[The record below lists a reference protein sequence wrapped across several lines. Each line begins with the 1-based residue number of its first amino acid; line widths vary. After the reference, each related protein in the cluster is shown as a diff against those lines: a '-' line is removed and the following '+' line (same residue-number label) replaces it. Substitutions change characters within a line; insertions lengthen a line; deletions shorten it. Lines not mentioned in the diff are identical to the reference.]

1 MDLFLLLLMVAAAG
15 GVGAWLMS
23 LRLRKTPAGPTIF
36 STIQQ
41 LKAIGHLSVFKAV
54 TKEIVT
60 ETDHTWGDFGKK
72 YLSWVISNHKLAMIF
87 DFEIDFRYDL
97 RRDEFAIADEG
108 DGAYAVTLP
117 PCLYEVH
124 IRDIRF
130 YDEQASKFMPWLL
143 PDLVNSVFGRGF
155 SEEDKNRL
163 IASAKAH
170 AEKQARQLIDQ
181 LQTEVQAS
189 ARSVLESMS
198 KAFGAHEV
206 RFTFLKEEKPDV
218 SVEISQ
224 QAA

>member
-1 MDLFLLLLMVAAAG
+1 MDFTLLLLLAVIAGLAAW
-15 GVGAWLMS
+15 VVL
-23 LRLRKTPAGPTIF
+23 LRRKPTSSGPTIF

-97 RRDEFAIADEG
+97 RRGEFAIEDCG
-108 DGAYAVTLP
+108 DQVYAITLP
-117 PCLYEVH
+117 PCIYEVH

-170 AEKQARQLIDQ
+170 AEKQARNLIDQ
-181 LQTEVQAS
+181 LQTEVQTS
-189 ARSVLESMS
+189 AKSILESMS
-198 KAFGAHEV
+198 KAFGAEEV
-206 RFTFLKEEKPDV
+206 RFTFLREDRPDV

-224 QAA
+224 KAA

>member
-1 MDLFLLLLMVAAAG
+1 MDFTLLLLLAIIAG
-15 GVGAWLMS
+15 LTAWIVV
-23 LRLRKTPAGPTIF
+23 LRGKPARSGPTIF

-97 RRDEFAIADEG
+97 RRSDFTIEDKGDSVYAI
-108 DGAYAVTLP
+108 TLP
-117 PCLYEVH
+117 PCIYEVH

-170 AEKQARQLIDQ
+170 AEKQARGLIDQ
-181 LQTEVQAS
+181 LQTEVQTS
-189 ARSVLESMS
+189 AKSILESMS
-198 KAFGAHEV
+198 KAFGAEQVH
-206 RFTFLKEEKPDV
+206 FTFLQEERPDV
-218 SVEISQ
+218 SVEIAQ